1 MSKHDPA
8 SAVAT
13 DDERCAYPGCG
24 KIAGTVEHHCT
35 YPAHH
40 DQEREPN
47 TGCHAFVARK
57 AGVYEH
63 AGGIV
68 MGPRYLGDGVYVAIE
83 RGMLKL
89 YTSDGISET
98 NVIFLEPSV
107 MDALM
112 DYYREAA
119 QEPKQ

>member
-1 MSKHDPA
+1 MTSDVFREFDRYCEHNNI
-8 SAVAT
+8 S
-13 DDERCAYPGCG
+13 DDDTPKAFEAFL
-24 KIAGTVEHHCT
+24 
-35 YPAHH
+35 
-40 DQEREPN
+40 QEREPN